1 MDTLLSDLMQKAT
14 THGSKIHVM
23 GAANVGKSS
32 FINRLLDTSKAMNHA
47 GLINNNRKG
56 KRGSK
61 ASSRNVAQATVSN
74 LPGKLLCCVLLCCI
88 LCDVAFSTCHL
99 FLFLP

>member
-1 MDTLLSDLMQKAT
+1 MGMDTLLSDLMQKAAS
-14 THGSKIHVM
+14 HGSKIHVM

-32 FINRLLDTSKAMNHA
+32 FINRLLDTSKAMTHA

-56 KRGSK
+56 KKGSK

-74 LPGKLLCCVLLCCI
+74 LPGMLVCVGIFACAVSLSC
-88 LCDVAFSTCHL
+88 VYFSL
-99 FLFLP
+99 S

>member
-1 MDTLLSDLMQKAT
+1 METLLSDLMQKAA

-74 LPGKLLCCVLLCCI
+74 LPGMVVLCWFRACGVKFFFFVYNCL
-88 LCDVAFSTCHL
+88 
-99 FLFLP
+99 